1 MSDVKNDEGKLHDVE
16 LEAILNDHP
25 KNADMMDRYVA
36 AVLRITRPLL
46 SLFTLAEVIAGAVIG
61 GAPHV
66 WAIVLA
72 VVVVVIFCLSTPVAF
87 WVTSHMPGLK
97 RAQNPM
103 RTFTMATMVNWIFKL
118 VILFGTLLIL
128 GDLNFYDHTIFV
140 WSVFVGAV
148 LILGAELVAGLTFD
162 KPSQPQNKKSRNKKS
177 QNKKAVNKKS
187 HRSGSGLAQDQHHQ
201 DEHKA

>member
-1 MSDVKNDEGKLHDVE
+1 MSDVTNDESQQHDVE
-16 LEAILNDHP
+16 LEAILNDRP
-25 KNADMMDRYVA
+25 RNADMMDRYVA
-36 AVLRITRPLL
+36 AVLHITRPLL

-162 KPSQPQNKKSRNKKS
+162 KPSQPKNKKS
-177 QNKKAVNKKS
+177 QNKKSVNKKS

-201 DEHKA
+201 NEHKA

>member
-1 MSDVKNDEGKLHDVE
+1 MSDVTNDESQQRDVE
-16 LEAILNDHP
+16 LEAILNDRP

-36 AVLRITRPLL
+36 AVLHITRPLL

-162 KPSQPQNKKSRNKKS
+162 KPSQPQNKKSQNKKS
-177 QNKKAVNKKS
+177 VNKKS
-187 HRSGSGLAQDQHHQ
+187 HHSGSGLAQDQRHQ

>member
-1 MSDVKNDEGKLHDVE
+1 MSDVKNDESQQRDVE
-16 LEAILNDHP
+16 LEAILNDRP

-36 AVLRITRPLL
+36 AVLHITRPLL

-66 WAIVLA
+66 WAIALA

-87 WVTSHMPGLK
+87 WVTSHMPALK

-162 KPSQPQNKKSRNKKS
+162 KPSQPKNKKS
-177 QNKKAVNKKS
+177 QNKKSVNKKS
-187 HRSGSGLAQDQHHQ
+187 HRSGSRLAQDQRHQ
-201 DEHKA
+201 DVHKV

>member
-1 MSDVKNDEGKLHDVE
+1 MSDVTNDESQQRDVE
-16 LEAILNDHP
+16 LEAILNDRP

-36 AVLRITRPLL
+36 AVLHITRPLL

-128 GDLNFYDHTIFV
+128 RDLNFYDHTIFV

-162 KPSQPQNKKSRNKKS
+162 KPSQPQNKKSQNKKS
-177 QNKKAVNKKS
+177 VNKKS

>member
-36 AVLRITRPLL
+36 AALRITRPLL

-103 RTFTMATMVNWIFKL
+103 CTFTMATMVNWIFKL

-148 LILGAELVAGLTFD
+148 LILGAELVAGLT
-162 KPSQPQNKKSRNKKS
+162 QPAS
-177 QNKKAVNKKS
+177 
-187 HRSGSGLAQDQHHQ
+187 
-201 DEHKA
+201 E

>member
-1 MSDVKNDEGKLHDVE
+1 MSDVNNDESQQRDVE

-36 AVLRITRPLL
+36 AVLCITRPLL

-97 RAQNPM
+97 RTQNPM
-103 RTFTMATMVNWIFKL
+103 RNFTMATMVNWIFKL

-162 KPSQPQNKKSRNKKS
+162 KPSQPQNKKSQNKKS
-177 QNKKAVNKKS
+177 VNKKS
-187 HRSGSGLAQDQHHQ
+187 HRSGSGLAPDQRHH

>member
-1 MSDVKNDEGKLHDVE
+1 MSDVTNDESQQRDVE
-16 LEAILNDHP
+16 LEAILNDRP

-36 AVLRITRPLL
+36 AVLHITRPLL

-162 KPSQPQNKKSRNKKS
+162 KPSQPKNKKS
-177 QNKKAVNKKS
+177 QNKKSVNKKS

>member
-1 MSDVKNDEGKLHDVE
+1 MSDVKNDESQQRDVE
-16 LEAILNDHP
+16 LEAILNDRP

-36 AVLRITRPLL
+36 AVLHITRPLL

-162 KPSQPQNKKSRNKKS
+162 KPSQPKNKKSRNKKS
-177 QNKKAVNKKS
+177 VNKKS
-187 HRSGSGLAQDQHHQ
+187 HRSGSGLAPDQRHQ

>member
-1 MSDVKNDEGKLHDVE
+1 MSDVNNDEGKLHDVE

-25 KNADMMDRYVA
+25 KNTDMMDRYVA

-87 WVTSHMPGLK
+87 WVTSHMPELK

-128 GDLNFYDHTIFV
+128 RDLNFYDHTIFV

-162 KPSQPQNKKSRNKKS
+162 KPSQPQNKKSQNKKS
-177 QNKKAVNKKS
+177 VNKKS
-187 HRSGSGLAQDQHHQ
+187 HRSGSGLAQDQRHQ

>member
-1 MSDVKNDEGKLHDVE
+1 MSDVKNDESQQRDVE

-36 AVLRITRPLL
+36 AVLHITRPLL

-87 WVTSHMPGLK
+87 WVTSHMPELK

-162 KPSQPQNKKSRNKKS
+162 KPSQPQNKKSQNKKS
-177 QNKKAVNKKS
+177 VNKKS

-201 DEHKA
+201 DEHEA

>member
-1 MSDVKNDEGKLHDVE
+1 MSDVKNDEAKLRDVE
-16 LEAILNDHP
+16 LEAILNDRP

-36 AVLRITRPLL
+36 AVLHITRPLL

-162 KPSQPQNKKSRNKKS
+162 RPSQPQNKKSQNKKS
-177 QNKKAVNKKS
+177 VNKKS
-187 HRSGSGLAQDQHHQ
+187 HRSGSGLAQDQRHQ

>member
-1 MSDVKNDEGKLHDVE
+1 MSDVTNDESQQRDVE
-16 LEAILNDHP
+16 LEAILNDRP

-36 AVLRITRPLL
+36 AVLHITRPLL

-128 GDLNFYDHTIFV
+128 RDLNFYDHTIFV

-162 KPSQPQNKKSRNKKS
+162 KPSQPQNKKSQNKKS
-177 QNKKAVNKKS
+177 VNKKS
-187 HRSGSGLAQDQHHQ
+187 HRSGSGLAQDQRHQ

>member
-1 MSDVKNDEGKLHDVE
+1 MSDIKNDDGKLHDVE

-36 AVLRITRPLL
+36 AVLHITRPLL

-87 WVTSHMPGLK
+87 WVTSHMPELK

-128 GDLNFYDHTIFV
+128 RDLNFYDHTIFV

-162 KPSQPQNKKSRNKKS
+162 KPSQPQNKKSQNKKS
-177 QNKKAVNKKS
+177 VNKKS
-187 HRSGSGLAQDQHHQ
+187 HRSGSGLAQDQRHQ

>member
-1 MSDVKNDEGKLHDVE
+1 MNDVKNDEAKVRDVE
-16 LEAILNDHP
+16 LEAILNDRP

-162 KPSQPQNKKSRNKKS
+162 KPSQPQNKKTQNKKS
-177 QNKKAVNKKS
+177 VNKKS

-201 DEHKA
+201 DEHEA

>member
-1 MSDVKNDEGKLHDVE
+1 MSDVTNDESQQRDVE
-16 LEAILNDHP
+16 LEAILNDRP

-36 AVLRITRPLL
+36 AVLHITRPLL

-162 KPSQPQNKKSRNKKS
+162 KPSQPQNKKSQNKKS
-177 QNKKAVNKKS
+177 VNKKS
-187 HRSGSGLAQDQHHQ
+187 HRSGSGLAQDQRHQ

>member
-1 MSDVKNDEGKLHDVE
+1 MSDVTNDESQQRDVE
-16 LEAILNDHP
+16 LEAILNDRP

-36 AVLRITRPLL
+36 AVLHITRPLL

-162 KPSQPQNKKSRNKKS
+162 KPSQPQNKKSRNEKS
-177 QNKKAVNKKS
+177 VNKKS
-187 HRSGSGLAQDQHHQ
+187 HRSGSGLAQDQRHQ

>member
-1 MSDVKNDEGKLHDVE
+1 MSDVKNDEGQQRDVE
-16 LEAILNDHP
+16 LEAILNDRP

-66 WAIVLA
+66 WAIALA

-87 WVTSHMPGLK
+87 WVTAHMPGLK

-162 KPSQPQNKKSRNKKS
+162 KPSQPQNKKSQNKKS
-177 QNKKAVNKKS
+177 VNKKS
-187 HRSGSGLAQDQHHQ
+187 HRSGSRLAQDQRQH

>member
-1 MSDVKNDEGKLHDVE
+1 MAGVLH
-16 LEAILNDHP
+16 
-25 KNADMMDRYVA
+25 
-36 AVLRITRPLL
+36 ITRPLL

-66 WAIVLA
+66 WAIALA

-162 KPSQPQNKKSRNKKS
+162 KPSQPKNKKSKNKKS
-177 QNKKAVNKKS
+177 VNKKS

>member
-1 MSDVKNDEGKLHDVE
+1 MSDVKNDEAKVRDVE
-16 LEAILNDHP
+16 LEAILNDRP
-25 KNADMMDRYVA
+25 NNADMMDRYVA
-36 AVLRITRPLL
+36 AVLHITRPLL

-87 WVTSHMPGLK
+87 WVTSHMPELK

-128 GDLNFYDHTIFV
+128 RDLNFYDHTIFV

-162 KPSQPQNKKSRNKKS
+162 KPSQPQNKKSQNKKS
-177 QNKKAVNKKS
+177 VNKKS

-201 DEHKA
+201 DEHEA

>member
-1 MSDVKNDEGKLHDVE
+1 MSDVTNDESQQRDVE
-16 LEAILNDHP
+16 LEAILNDRP

-36 AVLRITRPLL
+36 AVLHITRPLL

-97 RAQNPM
+97 RAPNPM

-162 KPSQPQNKKSRNKKS
+162 KPSQPQNKKSQNKKS
-177 QNKKAVNKKS
+177 VNKKS
-187 HRSGSGLAQDQHHQ
+187 HRSGSGLAQDQRHQ

>member
-1 MSDVKNDEGKLHDVE
+1 MSDVTNDESQQRDVE
-16 LEAILNDHP
+16 LEAILNDRP

-36 AVLRITRPLL
+36 AVLHITRPLL

-162 KPSQPQNKKSRNKKS
+162 RPSQPQNKKSQNKKS
-177 QNKKAVNKKS
+177 VNKKS
-187 HRSGSGLAQDQHHQ
+187 HRSGSGLAQDQRHQ

>member
-1 MSDVKNDEGKLHDVE
+1 MSDVKNDESQQRDVE
-16 LEAILNDHP
+16 LEAILNDRP

-36 AVLRITRPLL
+36 AVLHITRPLL

-66 WAIVLA
+66 WAIALA

-103 RTFTMATMVNWIFKL
+103 RTFTLATMANWIFKL

-162 KPSQPQNKKSRNKKS
+162 KPSQPKNKKS
-177 QNKKAVNKKS
+177 QNKKSVNKKS
-187 HRSGSGLAQDQHHQ
+187 HRSGSRLAQDQRHQ
-201 DEHKA
+201 DEHKV

>member
-16 LEAILNDHP
+16 LEAILNDRP
-25 KNADMMDRYVA
+25 NNADMMDRYVA

-46 SLFTLAEVIAGAVIG
+46 SLFTLAEVIAGSVIG

-97 RAQNPM
+97 RAKNPM

-162 KPSQPQNKKSRNKKS
+162 KPSQPQNKKSQNKKS
-177 QNKKAVNKKS
+177 VNKKS
-187 HRSGSGLAQDQHHQ
+187 HRSGSGLAQDQRHQ

>member
-1 MSDVKNDEGKLHDVE
+1 MSDVKNDESQQRDVE
-16 LEAILNDHP
+16 LEAILNDRP

-36 AVLRITRPLL
+36 AVLHITRPLL

-162 KPSQPQNKKSRNKKS
+162 KPSQPQNKKS
-177 QNKKAVNKKS
+177 QNKKLVNRKS
-187 HRSGSGLAQDQHHQ
+187 HRSGSGLARDQHHQ

>member
-1 MSDVKNDEGKLHDVE
+1 MSDVTNDESQQRDVE
-16 LEAILNDHP
+16 LEAILNDRP
-25 KNADMMDRYVA
+25 NNADMMDRYVA
-36 AVLRITRPLL
+36 AVLHITRPLL

-87 WVTSHMPGLK
+87 WVTSHMPELK

-177 QNKKAVNKKS
+177 VNKKS

>member
-1 MSDVKNDEGKLHDVE
+1 MSDVKNDESQQRDVE
-16 LEAILNDHP
+16 LEAILNDRP

-36 AVLRITRPLL
+36 AVLHITRPLL

-162 KPSQPQNKKSRNKKS
+162 KPSQPQNKKSQNKKS
-177 QNKKAVNKKS
+177 QNKKS
-187 HRSGSGLAQDQHHQ
+187 HRSGSRLAQDQRQH

>member
-1 MSDVKNDEGKLHDVE
+1 MSDVTNDESQQRDVE
-16 LEAILNDHP
+16 LEAILNDRP

-36 AVLRITRPLL
+36 AVLHITCPLL

-128 GDLNFYDHTIFV
+128 RDLNFYDHTIFV

-162 KPSQPQNKKSRNKKS
+162 KPSQPQNKKSQNKKS
-177 QNKKAVNKKS
+177 VNKKS
-187 HRSGSGLAQDQHHQ
+187 HRSGSGLAQDQRHQ

>member
-1 MSDVKNDEGKLHDVE
+1 MSDVTNDESQQRDVE
-16 LEAILNDHP
+16 LEAILNDRP

-36 AVLRITRPLL
+36 AVLHITRPLL

-128 GDLNFYDHTIFV
+128 RDLNFYDHTIFV

-162 KPSQPQNKKSRNKKS
+162 KPSQPKNKKS
-177 QNKKAVNKKS
+177 QNKKSVNKKS

>member
-1 MSDVKNDEGKLHDVE
+1 MSDVKNNEGKLHDVE

-66 WAIVLA
+66 WAIALA

-118 VILFGTLLIL
+118 VILFSTLLIL

-140 WSVFVGAV
+140 WSVFAGAV

-162 KPSQPQNKKSRNKKS
+162 KTSQPQNKKSQNKKS
-177 QNKKAVNKKS
+177 VNKKS
-187 HRSGSGLAQDQHHQ
+187 HRSSSGLARDQHHQ